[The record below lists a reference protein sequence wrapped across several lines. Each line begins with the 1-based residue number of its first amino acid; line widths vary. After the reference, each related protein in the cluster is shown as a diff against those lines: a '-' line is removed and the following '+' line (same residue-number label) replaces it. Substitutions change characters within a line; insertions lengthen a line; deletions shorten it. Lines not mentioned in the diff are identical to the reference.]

1 MYYVR
6 VVVTSETVRAKPS
19 DIMAPCSAEDLG
31 IKDKVIRRG
40 IARGFGTLN
49 NTPQPSIDQSEQVR
63 LTISNRETT
72 ESIEET
78 GQSVHEQNAQ
88 SENKQTNKQSNKQ
101 TIKQTNKKAASN
113 AVKQKKKSFR
123 QRKNEETI
131 GIDTNAVFLACRN
144 SFRAQQIIIVPTTKC
159 NDSQPRFSCVLFFRF
174 IRKSY
179 CLSNLCSPFGSENKE
194 RSWSLELF
202 LNSSNRR
209 TGFGPTV
216 N

>member
-113 AVKQKKKSFR
+113 AVKQKKKVVQAKKERRNDRNRHECSIFSMPQLIQGSANHHR
-123 QRKNEETI
+123 SNNKMQR
-131 GIDTNAVFLACRN
+131 L
-144 SFRAQQIIIVPTTKC
+144 STTF
-159 NDSQPRFSCVLFFRF
+159 Q
-174 IRKSY
+174 
-179 CLSNLCSPFGSENKE
+179 LCSLF
-194 RSWSLELF
+194 SLY
-202 LNSSNRR
+202 S
-209 TGFGPTV
+209 
-216 N
+216 